1 MNHVYLLKTNH
12 ERIVGGKSMNRIIM
26 THLKRSFL
34 VLILTS
40 ALMVFVVSALA
51 GDSMMQQ
58 NCKNLSELTSKW
70 STQLASGKITPE
82 AQAKLAELLAE
93 TSQILQEMSEKS
105 GEQMHMQNSVKIE
118 GMQKAWDP
126 FDTSGKM

>member
-1 MNHVYLLKTNH
+1 
-12 ERIVGGKSMNRIIM
+12 MNRFIM
-26 THLKRSFL
+26 THLKKSFL
-34 VLILTS
+34 ALILIF
-40 ALMVFVVSALA
+40 ALMIFTGSALA

-70 STQLASGKITPE
+70 SNQLKSGKITPE

-118 GMQKAWDP
+118 QMQKDWDP
-126 FDTSGKM
+126 FDTSDKM

>member
-1 MNHVYLLKTNH
+1 
-12 ERIVGGKSMNRIIM
+12 M
-26 THLKRSFL
+26 THLKKNSL
-34 VLILTS
+34 VLIS
-40 ALMVFVVSALA
+40 IAALMIFTGSALA

-58 NCKNLSELTSKW
+58 NCQNLSELTSMW
-70 STQLASGKITPE
+70 SDQLATGKITPE

-93 TSQILQEMSEKS
+93 TSQILHEMSQGS

-118 GMQKAWDP
+118 QMRKAWDP

>member
-1 MNHVYLLKTNH
+1 
-12 ERIVGGKSMNRIIM
+12 MNRSIM
-26 THLKRSFL
+26 THLKKSFL
-34 VLILTS
+34 VLIVIS
-40 ALMVFVVSALA
+40 ALMIFTGSALA

-70 STQLASGKITPE
+70 SNQLASGKLTPE

-118 GMQKAWDP
+118 QMNKAWDP
-126 FDTSGKM
+126 FDTSDKM